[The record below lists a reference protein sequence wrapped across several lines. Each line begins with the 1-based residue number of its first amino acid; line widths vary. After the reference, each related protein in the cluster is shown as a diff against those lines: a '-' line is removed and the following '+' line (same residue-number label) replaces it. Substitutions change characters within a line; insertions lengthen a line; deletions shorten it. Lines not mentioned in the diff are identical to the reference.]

1 MHPLLIAFLGLL
13 FGFIIGYAIWILL
26 TFHPLKTQEISLK
39 NHSLPGLHIFAFK
52 ERMVN
57 SYIIQTSTTTIMID
71 TGIGEK
77 TLHGVESL
85 GISPADVKHIFLTH
99 SDYDHAGN
107 IASYPNSPLS
117 VGSGEEQL
125 IIKNVPRFGKKNF
138 NAFGRD
144 DYEIINEETP
154 ITVGDITILPVF
166 TPGHTLGH
174 TCYLVQKQYLFTGD
188 TMRILPWGKRVPF
201 LRFINMNHKQQLE
214 SLRKLDEFM
223 ETNNV
228 KFLGTAHSGIQWL

>member
-13 FGFIIGYAIWILL
+13 FGFFIGYVIWILL
-26 TFHPLKTQEISLK
+26 TFRPLKTQEISLDDE
-39 NHSLPGLHIFAFK
+39 NLRIFAIH
-52 ERMVN
+52 ERNVN
-57 SYIIQTSTTTIMID
+57 SYIVRTSTTTIMID

-77 TLHGVESL
+77 TLNGIKSL
-85 GISPADVKHIFLTH
+85 INPPLKADHIFLTH

-107 IASYPNSPLS
+107 IEAYPEVPLS
-117 VGSGEEQL
+117 VSSGEVKL
-125 IIKNVPRFGKKNF
+125 ITKKVARFGKKYF
-138 NAFGRD
+138 NKFGRD
-144 DYEIINEETP
+144 DYRIINEEAP

-174 TCYLVQKQYLFTGD
+174 TCYLVQDQYLFTGD